1 MTDAADRPSRISIEE
16 LIIVDSFIGFLV
28 LEKTLESPL
37 DCKETWNSAQCI
49 LAAWMG
55 GEFEG
60 EWIQVY
66 EWLSLFTVHLK
77 LSHIFTWLYPKTKFK
92 LFKN

>member
-1 MTDAADRPSRISIEE
+1 MEEGVVREFGMNLYTPLYLKWITNKDRLYS
-16 LIIVDSFIGFLV
+16 
-28 LEKTLESPL
+28 
-37 DCKETWNSAQCI
+37 TWNSAQCI